1 MGVGER
7 CMRCCG
13 PGGPLVTVTFDAIEH
28 RDGLV
33 DGSALLCQGCAV
45 ALPVELRG
53 RALRAWL
60 RGAA

>member
-1 MGVGER
+1 
-7 CMRCCG
+7 
-13 PGGPLVTVTFDAIEH
+13 VTFDAIEH